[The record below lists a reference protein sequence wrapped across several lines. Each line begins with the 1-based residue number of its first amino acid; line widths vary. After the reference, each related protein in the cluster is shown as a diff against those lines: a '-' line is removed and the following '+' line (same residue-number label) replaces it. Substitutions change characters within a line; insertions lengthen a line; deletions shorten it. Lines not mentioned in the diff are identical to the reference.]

1 MAEVVISSPGAR
13 RTWRR
18 PPLIS
23 NPRLRWF
30 LWISVAIYLTAAFG
44 TLDLNWTRIAQGWER
59 GQRFL
64 NGFFP
69 PDFTSR
75 QDAIIDGV
83 LESLWMAFAAT
94 VVGIILSIPIGVGG
108 ARNLVPPPVYMVCR
122 SIMAASRTLPEI
134 LVAIFFVKL
143 FGFGTFAGFMTLT
156 FATIGYFGKLLA
168 EDIESASQSPLE
180 AMRAVGASWLQRL
193 NYAVQPLVMPR
204 AIGIAIYRLDMNF
217 RESAVIGIVG
227 AGGIGAT
234 LNTAFDRYEYPSAAA
249 ILLVIILIV
258 LGSEYTSAFCRKLVR

>member
-1 MAEVVISSPGAR
+1 MAEVAPSVSGRAW
-13 RTWRR
+13 TR
-18 PPLIS
+18 PPMIAS
-23 NPRLRWF
+23 ATLRWCI
-30 LWISVAIYLTAAFG
+30 LVGTIVYLIAAFI
-44 TLDLNWTRIAQGWER
+44 TLDVNWQRIAQGWER

-64 NGFFP
+64 GGFAP
-69 PDFTSR
+69 PDFVTR
-75 QDAIIDGV
+75 GDAIFDGV

-108 ARNLVPPPVYMVCR
+108 ARNLVPPPVYIVCR
-122 SIMAASRTLPEI
+122 SFMAITRTLPEI
-134 LVAIFFVKL
+134 LVAILFVKL
-143 FGFGTFAGFMTLT
+143 FGFGTFAGFVTLT

-168 EDIESASQSPLE
+168 EDIEAANQAPLE
-180 AMRAVGASWLQRL
+180 AMRAAGASWLQRL

-234 LNTAFDRYEYPSAAA
+234 LNTAFDRYEFPSAAA
-249 ILLVIILIV
+249 ILLVIIIIV
-258 LGSEYTSAFCRKLVR
+258 LGSEYLSAFCRRLVR